1 MPTQSKN
8 TQAKQAL
15 SQTNQQFLTEISQ
28 LAKQAEQAE
37 PDQALKQ
44 IASQI
49 NTLASQ
55 VKFNDQTEQ
64 QL

>member
-28 LAKQAEQAE
+28 LAKQAEQTE